1 MARCLHRIK
10 LELQTLNLYKM
21 KNTKNENQCAIHD
34 VSDSRFSKEEV
45 ILLMEWARDKGER
58 DGEILWDEWLDT
70 TFIKF
75 SKIRHNIK

>member
-1 MARCLHRIK
+1 LRYEIELLGDCEAEI
-10 LELQTLNLYKM
+10 LELGESETD
-21 KNTKNENQCAIHD
+21 NETELEGLWLAEILELGLKLGD
-34 VSDSRFSKEEV
+34 KE
-45 ILLMEWARDKGER
+45 GER